1 MFKFSCNVGVF
12 MPCMGVNETLLMR
25 RYLLYQLL
33 SFSEMAVQ
41 GNLSW
46 SSFLALSNFKLDTLV
61 NSQLAFFWSENLVL
75 EIDLK
80 LWNCRDIG
88 LILLGSS

>member
-1 MFKFSCNVGVF
+1 M
-12 MPCMGVNETLLMR
+12 
-25 RYLLYQLL
+25 YQLL

-41 GNLSW
+41 GNLGW

-88 LILLGSS
+88 LIY